1 MESPDLVTSSDVVS
15 IRWSVRCHLK
25 IYDSFC
31 NFVVC
36 FSAIIHP
43 PPTWTKMDGRDLEII
58 TLQSDSVEYKNI
70 ETAFLKSSV
79 HRDVKPVQVQQVK

>member
-1 MESPDLVTSSDVVS
+1 
-15 IRWSVRCHLK
+15 
-25 IYDSFC
+25 
-31 NFVVC
+31 
-36 FSAIIHP
+36 
-43 PPTWTKMDGRDLEII
+43 MDGRDLEII

>member
-1 MESPDLVTSSDVVS
+1 MILSVT
-15 IRWSVRCHLK
+15 LL
-25 IYDSFC
+25 
-31 NFVVC
+31 VC

-43 PPTWTKMDGRDLEII
+43 PPTWTKMDGQDLEII

-79 HRDVKPVQVQQVK
+79 HHDVKPVQVQQVK